1 MGTSS
6 SGTGPKGRTPL
17 LPSWANGGGDMPDN
31 DENQSPETDSPNTN
45 NFDEN
50 ENSSNEINNN
60 YYTDNLKTAKGAI
73 TRIANN
79 GSGATFKKAAKEYVK
94 RTGGHKKATIASST
108 GISAG
113 SNYIGFL
120 GDVARSGLEKT
131 LKEYDLVDC
140 IGKSTE
146 EVFARIANKI
156 APTGSTNDE
165 AIARAAVMIAFD
177 RLCEKLVE
185 NGQDVA
191 ALDQLDEATLKD
203 TIIEFVSAYI
213 FKKWVYEAGLALE
226 RNDLSESV
234 AIELE
239 NEMKDFVID
248 EVRFSLKKIDIKTLD
263 ISRGEGKKIIQD
275 IFDLA
280 YSTLEK

>member
-1 MGTSS
+1 
-6 SGTGPKGRTPL
+6 
-17 LPSWANGGGDMPDN
+17 
-31 DENQSPETDSPNTN
+31 
-45 NFDEN
+45 
-50 ENSSNEINNN
+50 
-60 YYTDNLKTAKGAI
+60 
-73 TRIANN
+73 
-79 GSGATFKKAAKEYVK
+79 
-94 RTGGHKKATIASST
+94 
-108 GISAG
+108 
-113 SNYIGFL
+113 
-120 GDVARSGLEKT
+120 
-131 LKEYDLVDC
+131 
-140 IGKSTE
+140 
-146 EVFARIANKI
+146 
-156 APTGSTNDE
+156 
-165 AIARAAVMIAFD
+165 
-177 RLCEKLVE
+177 
-185 NGQDVA
+185 
-191 ALDQLDEATLKD
+191 LDEATLKD